1 MQSCDML
8 IKWTPNENNTQVHE
22 EVEGY
27 IAPSG
32 NTPSWANTAVQR
44 LAPYWTMVTL
54 QRMVKLR

>member
-1 MQSCDML
+1 ML